1 MDIVEIISELPAD
14 EQDWPL
20 NNIYISVEILDQ

>member
-1 MDIVEIISELPAD
+1 MDIVEVLSELPTD

-20 NNIYISVEILDQ
+20 NNIYISVEIIE